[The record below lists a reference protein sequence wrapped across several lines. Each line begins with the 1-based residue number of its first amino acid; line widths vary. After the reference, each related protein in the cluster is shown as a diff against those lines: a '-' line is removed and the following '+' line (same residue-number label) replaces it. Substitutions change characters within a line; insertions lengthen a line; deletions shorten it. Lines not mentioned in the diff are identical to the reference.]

1 VSEFKS
7 HGSKPGSGSAISV
20 YLPVRKQIFQGLR
33 ISPFRFFAFQL
44 GLSVR
49 FAIEWIEEVS
59 GWMAMLPAPNRN
71 AITTSCAKS
80 ALRRSATMDIFRTFH
95 GENGFIEIE
104 ILPATKR

>member
-1 VSEFKS
+1 FKS
-7 HGSKPGSGSAISV
+7 HGSKSVSGSATSV

-33 ISPFRFFAFQL
+33 ISPFPFFAFQL

-49 FAIEWIEEVS
+49 FAIEWIEEAL
-59 GWMAMLPAPNRN
+59 GWMAMLPAQNRN

-80 ALRRSATMDIFRTFH
+80 ALRQSATMDIFRTFH

-104 ILPATKR
+104 ILP